1 VNKHVNKLGS
11 TAGDAGARELAE
23 AAGLANSG
31 QILTAEMK
39 CRGILAGD
47 PDHAGAL
54 HLLGRIALQRGS
66 PEAAFDLLH
75 RAAGHKRRD
84 PELQCDLALSLQ
96 VLNRTHEAIE
106 CLARV
111 TARWPAA
118 IGAAKQLADIML
130 AQGRPAAAADIY
142 RRLLAHHSGS
152 APVRVSLVGA
162 LQAAGELDE
171 AAHFMLEA
179 FKLDPQHVRHFHLVA
194 FTLYSLRPSLKRA
207 ADHALQAWPSRLT
220 LGDISQYVSLSGL
233 AKDELLLWILEA
245 RPAADLRLE
254 RLLTG
259 LRAGL
264 VAAAEEDPRADAG
277 DKLRLCCAIARQA
290 FNNEYIFATQPA
302 EEASAKR
309 LRDGVDAAL
318 AAGAPVEPLALA
330 ASAMYFPL
338 TTLADATA
346 LVRAELPDPLAGV
359 VGQQI
364 IEPREEETDRG
375 RIPQLTPIID
385 PASIEVR
392 RQYEQ
397 SPYPRWVHPPSRGT
411 PMTMRA
417 YLGSLPNVEA
427 SVFPEDRDLDVLV
440 AGCGT
445 GQATVY
451 WAQTVIGARFTA
463 IDLSLSS
470 LAHARRKTRECG
482 IRTVDYFQGDIMAL
496 GTLGRSFDVIDSCGV
511 LHHLAD
517 PFEGWRILLS
527 LLRPGCVMKVALYS
541 ELARRDIAA
550 ERTDIAARGYAATPQ
565 DIRRYRQELGDAKLR
580 WLSPLADFYS
590 LSECRDLLFHVVE
603 HNFTLPKIAA
613 FLDEQNVRFLGFQL
627 PASIMNAYRRR
638 YPDDAGANRLDR
650 WHRYEMEN
658 LDTFVTM
665 YTFWIQKR

>member
-1 VNKHVNKLGS
+1 MPRSRHCAM
-11 TAGDAGARELAE
+11 AGGHGD
-23 AAGLANSG
+23 
-31 QILTAEMK
+31 
-39 CRGILAGD
+39 RGRQA
-47 PDHAGAL
+47 
-54 HLLGRIALQRGS
+54 
-66 PEAAFDLLH
+66 
-75 RAAGHKRRD
+75 
-84 PELQCDLALSLQ
+84 
-96 VLNRTHEAIE
+96 T
-106 CLARV
+106 
-111 TARWPAA
+111 
-118 IGAAKQLADIML
+118 LADIML

-359 VGQQI
+359 AGASRSSS
-364 IEPREEETDRG
+364 RERRRPDRG
-375 RIPQLTPIID
+375 PHSWQLTPIID
-385 PASIEVR
+385 PASIEV
-392 RQYEQ
+392 
-397 SPYPRWVHPPSRGT
+397 PPCNY
-411 PMTMRA
+411 RA
-417 YLGSLPNVEA
+417 ESLP
-427 SVFPEDRDLDVLV
+427 
-440 AGCGT
+440 
-445 GQATVY
+445 
-451 WAQTVIGARFTA
+451 
-463 IDLSLSS
+463 
-470 LAHARRKTRECG
+470 
-482 IRTVDYFQGDIMAL
+482 AL
-496 GTLGRSFDVIDSCGV
+496 GASGQ
-511 LHHLAD
+511 
-517 PFEGWRILLS
+517 P
-527 LLRPGCVMKVALYS
+527 
-541 ELARRDIAA
+541 
-550 ERTDIAARGYAATPQ
+550 
-565 DIRRYRQELGDAKLR
+565 GDADAHEGVSRRPAK
-580 WLSPLADFYS
+580 
-590 LSECRDLLFHVVE
+590 CR
-603 HNFTLPKIAA
+603 
-613 FLDEQNVRFLGFQL
+613 GFGICRG
-627 PASIMNAYRRR
+627 S
-638 YPDDAGANRLDR
+638 
-650 WHRYEMEN
+650 
-658 LDTFVTM
+658 
-665 YTFWIQKR
+665 